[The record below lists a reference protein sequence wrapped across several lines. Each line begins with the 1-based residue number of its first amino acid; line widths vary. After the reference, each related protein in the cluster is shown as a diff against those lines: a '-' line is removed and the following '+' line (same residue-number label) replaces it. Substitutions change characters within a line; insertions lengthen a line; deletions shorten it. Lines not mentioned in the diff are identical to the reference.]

1 MAQIAERNLNT
12 MSTNI
17 LHSAIGLGDTVI
29 CISYYALSFFSHTSH
44 SLSQYLPSFGWPFAS
59 DAGRKFAYTNK
70 HTNMKESVC
79 DTKGIRQNKK
89 LVLKRG
95 ATSAAWTWFGNEKSS
110 TDQKKRTLQIIL
122 LTPQQTL
129 LHLHKNHVRQYR
141 ESSRRAT
148 QTPGSD
154 VARGTPYSKE
164 PQRWLTASV
173 AMYIFPFYINYLR
186 CSYLHKTI
194 FINLIYRKCIVIW
207 IWNHFRI

>member
-110 TDQKKRTLQIIL
+110 TDQKNVLCKLYCWPHNILFYTCTRIMSDSTERVQGEPHKPRAQTLQEAHR
-122 LTPQQTL
+122 TA
-129 LHLHKNHVRQYR
+129 KNHKD
-141 ESSRRAT
+141 
-148 QTPGSD
+148 G
-154 VARGTPYSKE
+154 
-164 PQRWLTASV
+164 
-173 AMYIFPFYINYLR
+173 
-186 CSYLHKTI
+186 
-194 FINLIYRKCIVIW
+194 
-207 IWNHFRI
+207 